1 MAREVQLRTHAFKE
15 TKIRRGGHRTQSR
28 LQIRQWFTQNKKI
41 ITKKGK
47 TTWQQYTFTYKYRTC
62 VTQSFRASYNIDAGP
77 LKRKEREQKTPT
89 PCPQSTAT
97 LSHTDKYT
105 TLHVYDQVEYAS

>member
-1 MAREVQLRTHAFKE
+1 MLSKRLKFAEEVTEHKVGYKYDNGSH
-15 TKIRRGGHRTQSR
+15 KI
-28 LQIRQWFTQNKKI
+28 KKI